1 MDSLTQALL
10 GAAVQGS
17 LLGKAQGRKA
27 LIYGAALGTLP
38 DLDVLINYG
47 DAVAQMTYHRGFSH
61 SIFVF
66 SALAVLLTWLIRR
79 FKPHPDY
86 SFTRLLTT
94 IWLILFT
101 HVFIDACTTYGTQL
115 FWPIPWAPLNFSNIF
130 VIDPAYTLP
139 MLIGVL
145 LAAIAGFKRWGL
157 AALNLGL
164 GLSTLY
170 MASTFVSQSLMRQT
184 IEHELAAQKVQVDQL
199 LLMPTPFNTLAW
211 RVLVRDGERY
221 HEGVRSWL
229 DREPLKLYSRPL
241 GLELR
246 AALDDSPQHA
256 RLRWFAQ
263 DWLSYREEN
272 GQLVVTDLRLGL
284 LGAHS
289 FRFVMAERGP
299 DNAWVLKGW
308 VDKLPANMGTAQ
320 TRQLLIDKV
329 LGKDVDLAKLNL
341 P

>member
-1 MDSLTQALL
+1 MDSLTQAVL

-17 LLGKAQGRKA
+17 LLGKVQGRKA
-27 LIYGAALGTLP
+27 LVYGAALGTLP

-61 SIFVF
+61 SIFLF
-66 SALAVLLTWLIRR
+66 SALALLLTWLIRR
-79 FKPHPDY
+79 FKPNPDY
-86 SFTRLLTT
+86 SFSRLFAT
-94 IWLILFT
+94 IWLVFFT

-115 FWPIPWAPLNFSNIF
+115 FWPIPWSLNFSNIF
-130 VIDPAYTLP
+130 VIDPIYTLP

-145 LAAIAGFKRWGL
+145 VAAVAGFKRWGL
-157 AALNLGL
+157 KAVNIGL
-164 GLSTLY
+164 ALSTLY
-170 MASTFVSQSLMRQT
+170 MASTFVNQSLMRQT
-184 IEHELAAQKVQVDQL
+184 IEAELSAQKVNVDQL

-229 DREPLKLYSRPL
+229 DHEPLKLYTREL
-241 GLELR
+241 GVELR
-246 AALDDSPQHA
+246 EALKDSPQHA
-256 RLRWFAQ
+256 RMRWFTE
-263 DWLSYREEN
+263 DWLSYREEQ
-272 GQLVVTDLRLGL
+272 GKLVVTDLRLGL

-299 DNAWVLKGW
+299 DNAWVLNEW
-308 VDKLPANMGTAQ
+308 VDKLPSNMGTPE
-320 TRQLLIDKV
+320 TRTLLIDKV